1 MISTHVLDTEL
12 GEPAAGMKV
21 GLFRGK
27 DMVSLQETDENG
39 RIAELAEILAP
50 GEYRLVFYVERGF
63 FEKVELTVAIADVHG
78 HYHIPLL
85 VSSYQCTTYRGS

>member
-27 DMVSLQETDENG
+27 ELVSLQETDDDG
-39 RIAELAEILAP
+39 RIAELAGDLEP

-63 FEKVELTVAIADVHG
+63 FKKVELTIAIADVNDR
-78 HYHIPLL
+78 YHIPLL
-85 VSSYQCTTYRGS
+85 VSSYQCTTYLGS